1 MSRALRSMALWLG
14 LLSAEPML
22 ATTDGAYG
30 APGDGSAQGKSVMGT
45 PVLRRW
51 TLDSG
56 GTSAATG
63 GNFRLGASVGQPDA
77 ALVSAG
83 PYRLSAGFWAPQ
95 GGNLGDSLFAD
106 GFEGP

>member
-1 MSRALRSMALWLG
+1 MSRAWCSMALLLG
-14 LLSAEPML
+14 LLSTEPML
-22 ATTDGAYG
+22 AASDGAP
-30 APGDGSAQGKSVMGT
+30 ADSSARDKSTLGT

-56 GTSAATG
+56 GTSATTG
-63 GNFRLGASVGQPDA
+63 GSFRLGASVGQPDA

-95 GGNLGDSLFAD
+95 GGNLGDALFAD